1 MVGILDIEKGLLM
14 EMPGNKVTILQAILA
29 EYDPYSDEEPSEE
42 VEMGAD
48 YIDNLKGTL
57 ELSIWRPL
65 PSDTKAPLIMAGL
78 P

>member
-1 MVGILDIEKGLLM
+1 MVGVFDIEKGLLL
-14 EMPGNKVTILQAILA
+14 EMPGNKVTMLPAILA
-29 EYDPYSDEEPSEE
+29 EYDPYSKEEPSEE

-48 YIDNLKGTL
+48 YIDNLKGKL

-65 PSDTKAPLIMAGL
+65 PSDTKAPLIVAGL